1 MLMLMLM
8 HLLLDK
14 SLVPPE
20 GKGRSERPEEK
31 MEGTPLYDFINKV
44 QPGRSP

>member
-31 MEGTPLYDFINKV
+31 MDFEDFLSFSV
-44 QPGRSP
+44 RR